1 MGVCQLFG
9 VTDLLGLLASG
20 GQASVE
26 GDLEGVQR
34 GLPMVAPS
42 FLSTTWLL

>member
-1 MGVCQLFG
+1 VNG
-9 VTDLLGLLASG
+9 VTDLFWSSVSAG

-34 GLPMVAPS
+34 GLNRPGES
-42 FLSTTWLL
+42 GDLLV